1 MSYLGM
7 ALCHTLAWCFDDMR
21 CFRSCWLWNPV
32 GQSQM
37 KWALIPWHLLDI
49 TFQSVYLCISLELG
63 ELVAGN
69 SNVLITGLE

>member
-1 MSYLGM
+1 M
-7 ALCHTLAWCFDDMR
+7 
-21 CFRSCWLWNPV
+21 